1 MAVSQITKKM
11 FAEELIRMVREKPLE
26 KIRVG
31 ELCERCGADRRTF
44 YYHFMDK
51 FDLVSWIFRKDY
63 EDIYHCTEEA
73 SLFQHSVT
81 VLEKMNANRAF
92 YKAAFSDTSQ
102 NAIRP
107 YLYRYFCEEGTE
119 AMKKHFQT
127 ETLSIDKDYAVRA
140 HAHACVE
147 LSFEWLKG
155 ELEYTPEQFARLQY
169 RFMPSV
175 LKEAY
180 GIEGEY

>member
-1 MAVSQITKKM
+1 MKKKV
-11 FAEELIRMVREKPLE
+11 FKKKVNRSDAEKKR
-26 KIRVG
+26 
-31 ELCERCGADRRTF
+31 
-44 YYHFMDK
+44 
-51 FDLVSWIFRKDY
+51 
-63 EDIYHCTEEA
+63 A
-73 SLFQHSVT
+73 SIAA
-81 VLEKMNANRAF
+81 E
-92 YKAAFSDTSQ
+92 YK
-102 NAIRP
+102 
-107 YLYRYFCEEGTE
+107 